1 MQKYSKIENPDI
13 FGPLFNVSSEWM
25 SDCPE
30 YAEDIEFT
38 TADKTALIC
47 RLFLAGETAPT
58 LLYFHD
64 SMESIEKY
72 DKISRNYIKHDINF
86 LFTSYRGMG
95 KNGGNPGII
104 SMMEDA
110 DFILHE
116 TLLLTQKKK
125 LEGPLFV
132 MGKSLGCACA
142 IDIAYNYADS
152 LKGMIIESGFCD
164 TIPFLK
170 GVGVDMSQRGL
181 SEDDCFNNREKI
193 EKIKLPTLIFHGSR
207 DTLVTPAQAEILQAT
222 SGARTKQFH
231 IIPGANRDTMIET
244 GGELYFKTIKN
255 FTDTVSGVNTWR
267 QRRRKYQK

>member
-1 MQKYSKIENPDI
+1 MQKYSKIENSKLFD
-13 FGPLFNVSSEWM
+13 PLFNVSAEWM
-25 SDCPE
+25 GNCPE
-30 YAEDIEFT
+30 YAEDVEFT
-38 TADKTALIC
+38 TADKTALVC

-72 DKISRNYIKHDINF
+72 DEIGRNYINHGINF

-95 KNGGNPGII
+95 KNGGTPGII
-104 SMMEDA
+104 SLMEDA
-110 DFILHE
+110 GFIMDQ
-116 TLLLTQKKK
+116 TLLLTQKRKF
-125 LEGPLFV
+125 ESSLFV

-170 GVGVDMSQRGL
+170 KAGVDICKRGL
-181 SEDDCFNNREKI
+181 SEEDGFNNREKI
-193 EKIKLPTLIFHGSR
+193 EKIKLPTLILHGSR
-207 DTLVTPAQAEILQAT
+207 DTLVPPVQAEILQAS

-231 IIPGANRDTMIET
+231 IIPGADRESMIAT
-244 GGELYFKTIKN
+244 GGELYFKTIKT
-255 FTDTVSGVNTWR
+255 FTDTTSGVNTWR
-267 QRRRKYQK
+267 QRRRKYKK